1 LLQEK
6 YIFGGFTLDVG
17 SEVSHNGDHLAIGL
31 KASAD
36 ARSL

>member
-1 LLQEK
+1 M
-6 YIFGGFTLDVG
+6 FGGFTLDVG
-17 SEVSHNGDHLAIGL
+17 SEVSHNGDHLAIAL